1 MKQDQQK
8 LQVRENAN
16 DAAARSAAA
25 LASEPWVFW
34 ALMGRWGFIAAAVLY
49 WVGVISVSPLDF
61 AEWLWSLA
69 SGTRVAEVEPSQF
82 LSGPLTFIHRFVGGV
97 SWAALVLPWVGYV
110 RYRVGIIE
118 AGSKEAYHQRRREEA
133 ERAAQPAPVGVLV
146 GMSIAKGGF
155 FSSSE
160 TLVETSEGFFR
171 VSGLVGTVKKGE
183 PVFKQCGQL
192 LIGDEGA
199 QRRYT
204 VIS

>member
-1 MKQDQQK
+1 MKQDQQESH
-8 LQVRENAN
+8 LSEPRHDEST
-16 DAAARSAAA
+16 SAMRQ
-25 LASEPWVFW
+25 LASDPWSFW
-34 ALMGRWGFIAAAVLY
+34 GMVGCCVLGGAAVLY
-49 WVGVISVSPLDF
+49 WIGLLELSPLDF
-61 AEWLWSLA
+61 IEWIGSLV
-69 SGTRVAEVEPSQF
+69 SDTQFNQIDRSSF
-82 LSGPLTFIHRFVGGV
+82 LSGPVLFMRQFAGGV
-97 SWAALVLPWVGYV
+97 SWALLVLPWLGYV

-133 ERAAQPAPVGVLV
+133 ERAAQPVPVGVLV

-171 VSGLVGTVKKGE
+171 VSGLMRTVKKGE
-183 PVFKQCGQL
+183 PVFKQGGQL
-192 LIGDEGA
+192 LIGAEGA

>member
-1 MKQDQQK
+1 MNQDQQE
-8 LQVRENAN
+8 LQSSETAN
-16 DAAARSAAA
+16 DAAARSAAS
-25 LASEPWVFW
+25 LASDPWVFW
-34 ALMGRWGFIAAAVLY
+34 AMVVRWVLFVLTMLY
-49 WVGVISVSPLDF
+49 WIGLLEVSPLDF
-61 AEWLWSLA
+61 AEWLGSLV
-69 SGTRVAEVEPSQF
+69 SDTQFNEIDQSSF
-82 LSGPLTFIHRFVGGV
+82 LSGPLMFIRQFVGGL
-97 SWAALVLPWVGYV
+97 SWALLVLPWLGYV
-110 RYRVGIIE
+110 RYRVGVIE

-192 LIGDEGA
+192 LIGAEGA

>member
-1 MKQDQQK
+1 MKQDQHE
-8 LQVRENAN
+8 LQSSESAN

-25 LASEPWVFW
+25 LASEPWVLW

-49 WVGVISVSPLDF
+49 WVGVINFSPLDL
-61 AEWLWSLA
+61 AEWLGGLA
-69 SGTRVAEVEPSQF
+69 SGTRVAEVESSQF
-82 LSGPLTFIHRFVGGV
+82 LSGPLKFIHRFVGGV
-97 SWAALVLPWVGYV
+97 SWAALVLPWVGYF

-183 PVFKQCGQL
+183 PVFKQGGQL
-192 LIGDEGA
+192 LVGAEGT

>member
-8 LQVRENAN
+8 LQLSETAN
-16 DAAARSAAA
+16 DAAARSAAS

-34 ALMGRWGFIAAAVLY
+34 AMVVRWILLVLAMLY
-49 WVGVISVSPLDF
+49 WIGLLEFSPLDF
-61 AEWLWSLA
+61 VEWIGSLV
-69 SGTRVAEVEPSQF
+69 SDTQFNQIDQSYF
-82 LSGPLTFIHRFVGGV
+82 LSGPLMFIRHVVGGL
-97 SWAALVLPWVGYV
+97 SWAVLVLPWMGYV
-110 RYRVGIIE
+110 RYRVGVIE
-118 AGSKEAYHQRRREEA
+118 VGSKEAYHQRRREEA
-133 ERAAQPAPVGVLV
+133 ELAATPAPVGVLV

-183 PVFKQCGQL
+183 PVFKQGGQL
-192 LIGDEGA
+192 LIGADGA

>member
-8 LQVRENAN
+8 LSLSETAN
-16 DAAARSAAA
+16 DAAARSAAS
-25 LASEPWVFW
+25 LASDPWVFW
-34 ALMGRWGFIAAAVLY
+34 GMVGCWVLGGVAVLY
-49 WVGVISVSPLDF
+49 WIGLLEVSPLNF
-61 AEWLWSLA
+61 AEWIGSLV
-69 SGTRVAEVEPSQF
+69 SDTQFNEIDQSSF
-82 LSGPLTFIHRFVGGV
+82 LSGPLMFIRQFAGGL
-97 SWAALVLPWVGYV
+97 SWALLVLPWLAYV
-110 RYRVGIIE
+110 RYRVGVIE

-133 ERAAQPAPVGVLV
+133 ARAAQPAPVGVLV

-171 VSGLVGTVKKGE
+171 VSGLMRTVKKGE
-183 PVFKQCGQL
+183 PVFKQGGQL
-192 LIGDEGA
+192 LIGAEGA

>member
-8 LQVRENAN
+8 LQVSETSD
-16 DAAARSAAA
+16 DAAARSAAS
-25 LASEPWVFW
+25 LASDPWVFW
-34 ALMGRWGFIAAAVLY
+34 AMVVRWVLFALAILY
-49 WVGVISVSPLDF
+49 WAGVIELSPLDF
-61 AEWLWSLA
+61 AEWIGSLV
-69 SGTRVAEVEPSQF
+69 SDTQFKEIDESSF
-82 LSGPLTFIHRFVGGV
+82 LSGPLMFIRQFVGGL
-97 SWAALVLPWVGYV
+97 SWALLVLPWMSYV

-183 PVFKQCGQL
+183 PVFKQGGQL
-192 LIGDEGA
+192 LVGAEGA

>member
-8 LQVRENAN
+8 LQLSETVN
-16 DAAARSAAA
+16 DAAARSAAS
-25 LASEPWVFW
+25 LASDPWVFW
-34 ALMGRWGFIAAAVLY
+34 AMVVRLALFALAILY
-49 WVGVISVSPLDF
+49 WASLIEFSPLDF
-61 AEWLWSLA
+61 VEWIGSLV
-69 SGTRVAEVEPSQF
+69 SDTQFNEIDPSSF
-82 LSGPLTFIHRFVGGV
+82 LSGPLMFIRQFVGGL
-97 SWAALVLPWVGYV
+97 SWAVLVLPWMGYV
-110 RYRVGIIE
+110 RYRVGVIE

-133 ERAAQPAPVGVLV
+133 ELAATPAPVGVMV
-146 GMSIAKGGF
+146 GMTIAKGGF

-183 PVFKQCGQL
+183 PVFKQGGQL
-192 LIGDEGA
+192 LIGAEGA

>member
-8 LQVRENAN
+8 LQVSETAN

-49 WVGVISVSPLDF
+49 LIGVISVSPLEF
-61 AEWLWSLA
+61 AQWLGSLA
-69 SGTRVAEVEPSQF
+69 SGTRVAEVETSQF
-82 LSGPLTFIHRFVGGV
+82 LSGPLTFIHQLVGGL
-97 SWAALVLPWVGYV
+97 SWAALALPWVGYV

-146 GMSIAKGGF
+146 GMSIPKGGF

-183 PVFKQCGQL
+183 PVFKQGGQL
-192 LIGDEGA
+192 LVGAEGA

>member
-1 MKQDQQK
+1 MKQDEQNTELK
-8 LQVRENAN
+8 TTLADGPTADEK
-16 DAAARSAAA
+16 S
-25 LASEPWVFW
+25 LASDPWSFW
-34 ALMGRWGFIAAAVLY
+34 GMVGCWGLGGVAVLY
-49 WVGVISVSPLDF
+49 WIGLIEISPLDF
-61 AEWLWSLA
+61 AEWIGSLV
-69 SGTRVAEVEPSQF
+69 SDTQFKEIDESSF
-82 LSGPLTFIHRFVGGV
+82 LSGPLMFIRQFVGGL
-97 SWAALVLPWVGYV
+97 SWALLVLPWMSYV

-146 GMSIAKGGF
+146 GMSIVKGGF

-183 PVFKQCGQL
+183 PVFKQGGQL
-192 LIGDEGA
+192 LVGGEGA

>member
-1 MKQDQQK
+1 MKQDEQNTELK
-8 LQVRENAN
+8 ATLADGPTADEK
-16 DAAARSAAA
+16 S
-25 LASEPWVFW
+25 LASDPWVFW
-34 ALMGRWGFIAAAVLY
+34 GMVGCWVLGGVAVLY
-49 WVGVISVSPLDF
+49 WIGLLEVSPLDF
-61 AEWLWSLA
+61 AEWIGSLV
-69 SGTRVAEVEPSQF
+69 SDTQFNEIDQSSF
-82 LSGPLTFIHRFVGGV
+82 LSGPLMFIRQFVGGL
-97 SWAALVLPWVGYV
+97 SWALLVLPWMGYV

-133 ERAAQPAPVGVLV
+133 ERASQPASVGVLV
-146 GMSIAKGGF
+146 GMTIAKGGF

-183 PVFKQCGQL
+183 PVFKQGGQL
-192 LIGDEGA
+192 LIGAEGA